1 MFYCPTY
8 TPEMKPLHHD
18 EHYNQRVRVHSM
30 CSMCTSTSTGYSNR
44 FGTIIHLQECKR
56 PSVTSS
62 HFSCPFIFATFP
74 YNDIFPRNNGG
85 QIHQNLLSN
94 VIYPTLH

>member
-8 TPEMKPLHHD
+8 TPEKPLHHD
-18 EHYNQRVRVHSM
+18 EHCNQRVRVHSM
-30 CSMCTSTSTGYSNR
+30 YSMCTSTSTGYSNR

-62 HFSCPFIFATFP
+62 QVIFHVLSFFATFP
-74 YNDIFPRNNGG
+74 YNDILPRNNTPK
-85 QIHQNLLSN
+85 S
-94 VIYPTLH
+94 VK